1 VPQGFTVGTE
11 DFAKVDVPS
20 VAPGIPSELL
30 TRRPDLA
37 AAEAELYAADA
48 NVAAARA
55 ALLPSISLS
64 ASGGIASAALLS
76 LANPT
81 NALSIGLSI
90 VQSIF
95 DGGQRRAQ
103 VAIEQS
109 QRRVLVE
116 TYGSTVRTALKE
128 VDDALG
134 NADRGARLEA
144 AQQETVEQARRSLNL
159 AEIRYREGAG
169 DLLAVLDAQRSL
181 FSAQDQLQQARLDR
195 LAASVGLFKALG
207 GGWDA
212 ATPA

>member
-1 VPQGFTVGTE
+1 MRRRRSRGCGWW
-11 DFAKVDVPS
+11 
-20 VAPGIPSELL
+20 LL
-30 TRRPDLA
+30 FK
-37 AAEAELYAADA
+37 AEALLLECQRRRW
-48 NVAAARA
+48 RA

-64 ASGGIASAALLS
+64 ASGGLASAALLS

-90 VQSIF
+90 VQTIF
-95 DGGQRRAQ
+95 DGGQRKAQ
-103 VAIEQS
+103 VEIEQS
-109 QRRVLVE
+109 QWRVLVE
-116 TYGSTVRTALKE
+116 TYGSIVRTALKE

-181 FSAQDQLQQARLDR
+181 FSAQDQQARLER
-195 LAASVGLFKALG
+195 LAAAVGLFKALG
-207 GGWDA
+207 GGWDLA
-212 ATPA
+212 SSGA